1 MCRAP
6 RLARSRTAAYPRP
19 LASYGPG
26 SARRSHSAVE
36 SPLSLTTPPPLPA
49 RTAGLRRLVPDR
61 RSRVRILVGLVVF
74 AYLVVLRTR
83 HISETFWLLGDQI
96 LYWKIALGSWRDLP
110 LGGGPSSVGGTT
122 LGPAFLWIIW
132 AVRHVVGPWVDN
144 LPHAGGIGVS
154 IIQSAADA
162 CLLGALW
169 QRVQAVALALPVT
182 VLVATAPYDMA
193 LTATIWNP
201 PVAVALVKLT
211 IALVLSGGS
220 DGSIWWGAAAT
231 ATALLAVQT
240 HSSAIFV
247 AVPVIV
253 SLTARE
259 LLERRPRRAAVRA
272 CASLAVIVVPRRH
285 SCSIVPCTR
294 RSRRIPLS

>member
-49 RTAGLRRLVPDR
+49 RTAGPRRLVPDR
-61 RSRVRILVGLVVF
+61 RSRARIFVALVVF

-132 AVRHVVGPWVDN
+132 VVRHLVGPWVN
-144 LPHAGGIGVS
+144 ILPPAGGIA
-154 IIQSAADA
+154 ICITQSAAVA
-162 CLLGALW
+162 VFLAALW
-169 QRVQAVALALPVT
+169 RPSQSAALALAVT
-182 VLVATAPYDMA
+182 LLVAPAPYDMA
-193 LTATIWNP
+193 LTATIWN
-201 PVAVALVKLT
+201 
-211 IALVLSGGS
+211 
-220 DGSIWWGAAAT
+220 
-231 ATALLAVQT
+231 
-240 HSSAIFV
+240 
-247 AVPVIV
+247 
-253 SLTARE
+253 
-259 LLERRPRRAAVRA
+259 
-272 CASLAVIVVPRRH
+272 
-285 SCSIVPCTR
+285 
-294 RSRRIPLS
+294 